1 MSESGD
7 DSREM
12 GLELGDLKEDLQDA
26 DYPMDADQ
34 LMEQFGDYEIG
45 LSDGEESFREVMV
58 TGGDETFESADEV
71 EQAILNRVSADAV
84 GREGY
89 SDRGAGTEGENTDE
103 SF

>member
-12 GLELGDLKEDLQDA
+12 GLELGDLKADLEDA
-26 DYPMDADQ
+26 DYPLDAEE
-34 LMEQFGDYEIG
+34 LMEQYGDYEIG
-45 LSDGEESFREVMV
+45 LPDGEESFREVMV

-71 EQAILNRVSADAV
+71 EQAILNRVSAEAV
-84 GREGY
+84 GRQGY
-89 SDRGAGTEGENTDE
+89 SDRGAGNEGENTDE

>member
-1 MSESGD
+1 MTESNDG
-7 DSREM
+7 REM
-12 GLELGDLKEDLQDA
+12 GLELGDLKDDLQSA
-26 DYPMDADQ
+26 DYPMDAEELMDQ
-34 LMEQFGDYEIG
+34 YGDREIG
-45 LSDGEESFREVMV
+45 LPDGEESFEEVMV

-89 SDRGAGTEGENTDE
+89 SDRGTGNEGENTDE

>member
-1 MSESGD
+1 MSDTD

-12 GLELGDLKEDLQDA
+12 GLELGDLKDDLRDA
-26 DYPMDADQ
+26 DYPMDAEE
-34 LMEQFGDYEIG
+34 LMDRFGDHEIG
-45 LSDGEESFREVMV
+45 LPDGEESFGEVMV

-89 SDRGAGTEGENTDE
+89 SDRGAGNEGENTDE

>member
-12 GLELGDLKEDLQDA
+12 GLELGDLKADLEDA
-26 DYPMDADQ
+26 DYPMDADE
-34 LMEQFGDYEIG
+34 LMERFGDHEIG
-45 LSDGEESFREVMV
+45 LPDGEESFEEVMV
-58 TGGDETFESADEV
+58 TGGDERFESADEV

-89 SDRGAGTEGENTDE
+89 SDRGAGNTGENTDE